1 LATVGDVTGP
11 TGQPPQNPQ
20 YPQQGG
26 YPPPGSPGPGY
37 PSQQPPQQGWQQQ
50 PPAGYGQPPQQ
61 PAYGQPPQQPGYGQ
75 PPQQGWQQQPSAG
88 YGAGPSAAGT
98 VNPPWAAAAAAVAA
112 ALSAIMLFM
121 AWGGAKLSLKVG
133 GVSRSQSETFKPFSK
148 GPNKT
153 WAILLIIA
161 AVITI
166 AAVIAVYATR
176 NRQALFGVVGGGVL
190 TLVFAV
196 AEALYFHSKLSG
208 KDLNQAKQQA
218 KALGGTVDVGLKVG
232 AFLSIGFAVLAAVFG
247 VLAFVM
253 ANKSSSSSSTAGPSY
268 GGGYPQQY

>member
-1 LATVGDVTGP
+1 LATVGNVTGP
-11 TGQPPQNPQ
+11 FGQQPQNPQNPQ

-26 YPPPGSPGPGY
+26 YPPQGSPGPGY
-37 PSQQPPQQGWQQQ
+37 PQQQPPQQGWQQQ
-50 PPAGYGQPPQQ
+50 PQQPP
-61 PAYGQPPQQPGYGQ
+61 ANYGQPPQQPGYGQ
-75 PPQQGWQQQPSAG
+75 PPQQGWQQQPPSAP

-98 VNPPWAAAAAAVAA
+98 VNPPWAAAAAAVSA
-112 ALSAIMLFM
+112 ALAAIMLFI
-121 AWGGAKLSLKVG
+121 AWGGVKLTLKAG
-133 GVSRSQSETFKPFSK
+133 GINRSQSQTIKPFSK
-148 GPNKT
+148 DPNKI

-176 NRQALFGVVGGGVL
+176 NRQALFGVLGGGVL

-196 AEALYFHSKLSG
+196 AEALYFNSKLSG
-208 KDLNQAKQQA
+208 KDADALKAEA
-218 KALGGTVDVGLKVG
+218 KAAGGTVDIGLRIG

-247 VLAFVM
+247 VVAFLM
-253 ANKSSSSSSTAGPSY
+253 ANKSSNSSNTAGPNY